1 MSDQRAWN
9 IDARDAMVQLMHR
22 SPQNRKSV
30 LAAVIPISYERI
42 GNEPDRY
49 PAGHTQVFAIE
60 QSVRPQPFS
69 GHNKRPQLRHG
80 DKSHHDTGADP
91 QPTTINGKFPRRPQ
105 LLRAQHENHREDHDD
120 HHNSL
125 RSEEHTSELQS

>member
-69 GHNKRPQLRHG
+69 APNMKPTVKTMTNITTLCGESITSSGLEFKTPLARETERP
-80 DKSHHDTGADP
+80 SS
-91 QPTTINGKFPRRPQ
+91 IV
-105 LLRAQHENHREDHDD
+105 
-120 HHNSL
+120 
-125 RSEEHTSELQS
+125 